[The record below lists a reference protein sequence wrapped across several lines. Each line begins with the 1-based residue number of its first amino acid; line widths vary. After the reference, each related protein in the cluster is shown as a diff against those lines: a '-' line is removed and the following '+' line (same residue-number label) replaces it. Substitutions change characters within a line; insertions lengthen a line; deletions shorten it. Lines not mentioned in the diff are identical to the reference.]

1 MRKSLLGAKER
12 ISLLGSK
19 DAPATPAPP
28 KWDASK
34 MPSQQGKIAIVTGA
48 NSGLGFITAL
58 ELARHGANVILAC
71 RSEEKGLEA
80 VKRIEEELALS
91 PETAGSVEFRELDLS
106 SLVSVKAFAD
116 KFKRFHN
123 CLDLL
128 VNNAGI
134 MAVPYAVT
142 EDGVE
147 SQFATNHL
155 GHFALTAQLFYSL
168 RQSKNARIVNVSS
181 LAHRRTKMDLNTPV
195 MSSKEKYNA
204 MNVYNSTKLYNL
216 LFTLELQRRIEA
228 QGIKGVTCV
237 AAHPGVATTGL
248 NDNVK
253 ESGTWLMKKAIGVMN
268 YLPISQKAEVAALSQ
283 IYAATDRSVVG
294 GKFYGPDKRSGG
306 NPNVEDPAAPAKSEE
321 NAKKLWDESERL
333 ARLRFEPLA

>member
-128 VNNAGI
+128 
-134 MAVPYAVT
+134 
-142 EDGVE
+142 
-147 SQFATNHL
+147 FATNHL

-181 LAHRRTKMDLNTPV
+181 LAHRRTKMDLNAPV